1 MEVLSTIATCAAA
14 IAAGYAV
21 GKHWA
26 PDAMW
31 AVVFGIIAGEL
42 CAAAFRGLALFLAT
56 LVPSADID
64 PHAVGLNFVTLIVAT
79 PVCGAIA
86 GFLGYRRALPP
97 R

>member
-1 MEVLSTIATCAAA
+1 VETVTTIATYIAACAAGFA
-14 IAAGYAV
+14 I

-26 PDAMW
+26 PDAIW
-31 AVVFGIIAGEL
+31 SVVFGIVAGEF
-42 CAAAFRGLALFLAT
+42 CAAVYWGLALSLAT
-56 LVPSADID
+56 LVPNADVN
-64 PHAVGLNFVTLIVAT
+64 ARVVGLDFEILVLAT